1 MIPADPTTLPCV
13 SAPAERPT
21 SCPSCGTDNP
31 ADYRFCGA
39 CGTALGAPS
48 AAPAPR
54 RFVTVVTSDLKGS
67 TALGEKLDPESL
79 REILGRYFDEM
90 RLVFESHGGTIEKII
105 GDAIVAVFGLP
116 TASDDDA
123 LRGIEAAAESQRVL
137 ASLNEQ
143 LDEKWGVRL
152 VNRTGVASGEVVVG
166 QPKGGEHVL
175 TGETLKIATTMEQN
189 APPQEVLVH
198 ESTVGLVGRRGRF
211 QPIGPVSPKDGN
223 GSYRGH
229 RLVSVA
235 ERPVTESDGAGP
247 DASSVEGACPRCGE
261 VNRPGFKLCGY
272 CGSPLVLAAKAR
284 ESRKTVT
291 IVFADPKPEHLGDGP
306 PTPEALRDAMAAY
319 FEAMRIALERHGA
332 TIETFIGD
340 AVMAVFGLPVRHED
354 DAVRAVRAAA
364 DMQAALP
371 ALNADL
377 RGRFGLEIGNHI
389 GVNTGEVIAGDAS
402 LGQRLVTGDAVNTAA
417 RLEQAAG
424 HGQIIVGELTYRL
437 ARDHIDIE
445 EIPPLSL
452 KGKAEPV
459 PAYRLVGVR
468 ARPVERTTA
477 LSPFV
482 GREAEMARLAT
493 ALDDARTG
501 HRASLVAV
509 IGDAGVGKSR
519 LIKEFAIRA
528 SEGGRVVRGRCLP
541 YGDGITFWP
550 IAEIVREAADVNAED
565 SPDAARAKVAE
576 LVGRANPDREEV
588 DRIVDRVAASLSLS
602 DTSFPV
608 AELFWGIRR
617 LLEGLATGGPL
628 VAIVDDI
635 HSAETTFL
643 DLLDHLLEA
652 VADAPILL
660 LCSAR
665 HELLDKH
672 AEWSEAHTE
681 QQVILQ
687 PLSEGA
693 AGDMIERLLG
703 EAGLDPS
710 IRARVVGAAEGNPLF
725 VEQMV
730 SMLVDQGILR
740 REGERWIAAGGA
752 ESVIVPPTI
761 HALLAARLDNLQAT
775 ERDVVEPASV
785 VGLFFAQAAVEE
797 LVSEP
802 LRTVVPTQLS
812 TLSRKQF
819 VRPEEAEGEP
829 AFRFGHQLI
838 RDTAYG
844 SLLKRERAALHER
857 FVTWAERINRERGR
871 ETEFEEILGYHLE
884 QAYRYRG
891 ELGPIDAEGQAIGV
905 RASEKL
911 ASAGRRALARAD
923 IPAATNLL
931 RRSVDL
937 LPRDTP
943 ERVDLMVDLGEARM
957 QAGSF
962 DDAGSVLDEAMTIA
976 EVIGEERLAVRA
988 KLIRV
993 AVNQFSG
1000 GDGSAATAIE
1010 AAEQA
1015 ISVLEPIGDDAGL
1028 ARAWRLL
1035 MLTQTTL
1042 GNLDEAMRAAER
1054 VIEYAGRAGDSRIAA
1069 RSAGVIA
1076 YLALHGSTP
1085 ATDAVVQCEELLD
1098 RVVGDRAT
1106 RAAIQST
1113 IAVLLAMQG
1122 RVDEARA
1129 LYQASLAVT
1138 EELKVGIV
1146 NLTSSID
1153 SSQVERLAG
1162 DLSMAELELRRD
1174 YEALGLIEE
1183 TYFRSTIA
1191 AFLAQILFDAGKV
1204 DEAFEFTE
1212 VAEAIGEADDVLT
1225 QVPWRGVR
1233 AKILAL
1239 RSDEIGARKLATE
1252 AVELA
1257 RTTSDPRLCADALV
1271 DLADVLESIG
1281 DRESAG
1287 PPVREALELFE
1298 KKGDLVSAER
1308 LRRRLAAVPA

>member
-1 MIPADPTTLPCV
+1 V
-13 SAPAERPT
+13 SVVERAVAPDVEEP
-21 SCPSCGTDNP
+21 G
-31 ADYRFCGA
+31 
-39 CGTALGAPS
+39 
-48 AAPAPR
+48 
-54 RFVTVVTSDLKGS
+54 
-67 TALGEKLDPESL
+67 
-79 REILGRYFDEM
+79 
-90 RLVFESHGGTIEKII
+90 
-105 GDAIVAVFGLP
+105 
-116 TASDDDA
+116 
-123 LRGIEAAAESQRVL
+123 AAA
-137 ASLNEQ
+137 A
-143 LDEKWGVRL
+143 
-152 VNRTGVASGEVVVG
+152 
-166 QPKGGEHVL
+166 
-175 TGETLKIATTMEQN
+175 IA
-189 APPQEVLVH
+189 
-198 ESTVGLVGRRGRF
+198 
-211 QPIGPVSPKDGN
+211 
-223 GSYRGH
+223 
-229 RLVSVA
+229 
-235 ERPVTESDGAGP
+235 
-247 DASSVEGACPRCGE
+247 EGICPRCGE
-261 VNRPGFKLCGY
+261 ANVPGYKLCGY

-340 AVMAVFGLPVRHED
+340 AVMAVFGLPIRHED

-371 ALNADL
+371 ALNNDL
-377 RGRFGLEIGNHI
+377 RARFGLEIGNHI

-437 ARDHIDIE
+437 ARDHIDVE

-493 ALDDARTG
+493 ALEEARTG

-550 IAEIVREAADVNAED
+550 IAEIVREAADVSAED
-565 SPDAARAKVAE
+565 SPDAARAKVAA

-588 DRIVDRVAASLSLS
+588 DRIVERVAAALSLS

-617 LLEGLATGGPL
+617 LLEGMATDGPL

-652 VADAPILL
+652 VAGAPMVL

-672 AEWSEAHTE
+672 AEWSETHSE
-681 QQVILQ
+681 QQVVLQ

-703 EAGLDPS
+703 EAGLDPA

-730 SMLVDQGILR
+730 SMLVDQGVLR
-740 REGERWIAAGGA
+740 REGERWVAAGGA
-752 ESVIVPPTI
+752 ESVVVPPTI
-761 HALLAARLDNLQAT
+761 HALLAARLDNLQPT
-775 ERDVVEPASV
+775 EREVVEPAAV

-797 LVSEP
+797 LVREP
-802 LRTVVPTQLS
+802 LRTVVPAELS
-812 TLSRKQF
+812 ALGRKQF

-857 FVTWAERINRERGR
+857 FVVWAERINKERGR

-884 QAYRYRG
+884 QAYRYRR
-891 ELGPIDAEGQAIGV
+891 ELGPIDAEGRVVGE
-905 RASEKL
+905 RAAAKL
-911 ASAGRRALARAD
+911 GSAGLRAKARGDTPAAANLLARA
-923 IPAATNLL
+923 IAA
-931 RRSVDL
+931 
-937 LPRDTP
+937 LPRASRFRL
-943 ERVDLMVDLGEARM
+943 ELSAELGDALVALGRFNEATR
-957 QAGSF
+957 
-962 DDAGSVLDEAMTIA
+962 VLDEAAAAAVDMGDEQIAARTAVIRLYA
-976 EVIGEERLAVRA
+976 EVFGP
-988 KLIRV
+988 
-993 AVNQFSG
+993 
-1000 GDGSAATAIE
+1000 GDTSMIQAIE
-1010 AAEQA
+1010 KAKGVIAQ
-1015 ISVLEPIGDDAGL
+1015 LEDSGDDAGL
-1028 ARAWRLL
+1028 ARAWRIV
-1035 MLTQTTL
+1035 MLCDATL
-1042 GNLDEAMRAAER
+1042 GRLEDASAAADR
-1054 VIEYAGRAGDSRIAA
+1054 VIEHATRAGDPALASRNA
-1069 RSAGVIA
+1069 SAIV
-1076 YLALHGSTP
+1076 YVLVHGPTP
-1085 ATDAVVQCEELLD
+1085 VAVGIERCRELLTSTS
-1098 RVVGDRAT
+1098 GDR
-1106 RAAIQST
+1106 RAEA
-1113 IAVLLAMQG
+1113 AVLNALAQLLAMNG
-1122 RVDEARA
+1122 EFDEARFA
-1129 LYQASLAVT
+1129 YQSAQAMLLELGVLLEASTTSIESSRV
-1138 EELKVGIV
+1138 EL
-1146 NLTSSID
+1146 
-1153 SSQVERLAG
+1153 LAG
-1162 DLSMAELELRRD
+1162 DPKAAEAQLRRD
-1174 YEALGLIEE
+1174 DAVLADLGER
-1183 TYFRSTIA
+1183 YYRSTVTGILANVLA
-1191 AFLAQILFDAGKV
+1191 ARG
-1204 DEAFEFTE
+1204 AFE
-1212 VAEAIGEADDVLT
+1212 EASSYSSLSESLADADDVWS
-1225 QVPWRGVR
+1225 QVAWRLAR
-1233 AKILAL
+1233 ARVAVASGDPERAVALAEKAVALAEPTEDIAL
-1239 RSDEIGARKLATE
+1239 RAESLVALSEILRAAAREDESGPPFEE
-1252 AVELA
+1252 AL
-1257 RTTSDPRLCADALV
+1257 RLY
-1271 DLADVLESIG
+1271 DVKG
-1281 DRESAG
+1281 DRSSAVL
-1287 PPVREALELFE
+1287 VRN
-1298 KKGDLVSAER
+1298 LVAG
-1308 LRRRLAAVPA
+1308 VPK